1 MPGPVSLGA
10 FGFLPQP
17 QEWSSM
23 GQASVTCPTRRPVG
37 KIASPASRTRG
48 GAAEAAQR
56 AALTGGT
63 TFRRQGRG
71 L

>member
-1 MPGPVSLGA
+1 
-10 FGFLPQP
+10 
-17 QEWSSM
+17 M